1 MNTNFN
7 INKTPKI
14 LVVGDFILDQYYWSD
29 VSQISPEAPVP
40 VCHVTSTTS
49 SLGGAGNVAN
59 NLAVFGS
66 NVHVAGVMGSD
77 LNGNIVLDK
86 FNALNINTDLL
97 VESDDF
103 PTICKTRVIAKGQ
116 QLCRLDFENTD
127 SPMESLI
134 DSIIQRLQSN
144 AFDYDAIA
152 LSDYNK
158 GTVTAPLAQ
167 RIINQ
172 ATDANIPVI
181 VDPKGFQSTKYNGA
195 TFITP
200 NTNEFKDLT
209 GLNHLDDENEIINH
223 AKQLLEKNNLKYI
236 AFTRSEKGI
245 TLVTKSEVA
254 NFATKVIDVSDVT
267 GAGDTVVAAIAFGS
281 AQGWSMDT
289 IMSFA
294 NLAAGVV
301 VSKVGTATATL
312 AEIKNH
318 GQHF

>member
-29 VSQISPEAPVP
+29 VSRISPEAPVP
-40 VCHVTSTTS
+40 VCHVTSTS
-49 SLGGAGNVAN
+49 SCLGGAGNVAN
-59 NLAVFGS
+59 NLAVLGS
-66 NVHVAGVMGSD
+66 NVHVAGVVGSD
-77 LNGNIVLDK
+77 LNGKTVLDK
-86 FNALNINTDLL
+86 FNTLNLNTDLL

-103 PTICKTRVIAKGQ
+103 PTICKTRVVAKGQ

-127 SPMESLI
+127 SPMDSLI
-134 DSIIQRLQSN
+134 DLIIQRLESN

-158 GTVTAPLAQ
+158 GTLTPPLAQ
-167 RIINQ
+167 KIISR

-209 GLNHLDDENEIINH
+209 GLNHLDDEHEIISH

-236 AFTRSEKGI
+236 VFTRSEKGI
-245 TLVTKSEVA
+245 TLISKNKVT
-254 NFATKVIDVSDVT
+254 NFSTKVIDVSDVT

-289 IMSFA
+289 IVNFA

-312 AEIKNH
+312 AEIKTH